1 MTRIIALSLALTAGG
16 AAIAL
21 ASNDGAPV
29 DAATS
34 EAITALLTEQGYE
47 VAEIELEE
55 DGKFEVEATKDGKH
69 WEIELDADL
78 NIVETE
84 LDDD

>member
-21 ASNDGAPV
+21 ASNDSTPV

-34 EAITALLTEQGYE
+34 DAITALLTEQGYQ
-47 VAEIELEE
+47 VAEIEMEK
-55 DGKFEVEATKDGKH
+55 DGEFEVEATKDGLEY
-69 WEIELDADL
+69 EIELDADL
-78 NIVETE
+78 NILEVEE
-84 LDDD
+84 DDD

>member
-16 AAIAL
+16 AAVAL
-21 ASNDGAPV
+21 ASNDNAPV
-29 DAATS
+29 DPATADS
-34 EAITALLTEQGYE
+34 ITALLTDQGYQ
-47 VAEIELEE
+47 VAEIEME
-55 DGKFEVEATKDGKH
+55 GNGMFEVEATKDGKT

-84 LDDD
+84 ADDD